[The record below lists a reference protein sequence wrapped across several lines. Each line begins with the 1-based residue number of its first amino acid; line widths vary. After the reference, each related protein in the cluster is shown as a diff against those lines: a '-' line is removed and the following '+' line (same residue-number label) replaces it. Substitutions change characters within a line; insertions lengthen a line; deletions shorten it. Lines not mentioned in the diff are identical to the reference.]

1 MVSVRGC
8 RARRRA
14 TAFGWRDGV
23 EWDPRRG
30 RRRRWASEPLRWNL
44 DLILDQLGADMA
56 DLPDGASARLQRQTS
71 RSAGNPHRP
80 RSSLAGRRTAR
91 SGAPGR
97 RGSGPV
103 EDPRQEPKVI
113 DASPAAISLARI
125 CDPGK
130 DRGDG
135 AEGVGAATGI
145 GTGAEG
151 LSMSAVS
158 LRQQLFTVWKCHHS
172 RRYGHRPL

>member
-1 MVSVRGC
+1 MGD
-8 RARRRA
+8 RASA
-14 TAFGWRDGV
+14 DA
-23 EWDPRRG
+23 
-30 RRRRWASEPLRWNL
+30 LRWNL
-44 DLILDQLGADMA
+44 DLALDLRGRTWPVCPVAPA
-56 DLPDGASARLQRQTS
+56 GCWSAAARERSQ
-71 RSAGNPHRP
+71 SAGDPHLV
-80 RSSLAGRRTAR
+80 SLLAELRGHERQ
-91 SGAPGR
+91 GAEELKQR
-97 RGSGPV
+97 KTHV
-103 EDPRQEPKVI
+103 EERKVI

>member
-1 MVSVRGC
+1 
-8 RARRRA
+8 
-14 TAFGWRDGV
+14 
-23 EWDPRRG
+23 
-30 RRRRWASEPLRWNL
+30 
-44 DLILDQLGADMA
+44 MA
-56 DLPDGASARLQRQTS
+56 GLPSGASGMLCRDHRGKKTDRLVTRIDT
-71 RSAGNPHRP
+71 GVV
-80 RSSLAGRRTAR
+80 SLVAELCGHQSQA
-91 SGAPGR
+91 AEE
-97 RGSGPV
+97 V
-103 EDPRQEPKVI
+103 EQWKTRVEEHKVI

-125 CDPGK
+125 CDLGK

-135 AEGVGAATGI
+135 AQGVGAATGI